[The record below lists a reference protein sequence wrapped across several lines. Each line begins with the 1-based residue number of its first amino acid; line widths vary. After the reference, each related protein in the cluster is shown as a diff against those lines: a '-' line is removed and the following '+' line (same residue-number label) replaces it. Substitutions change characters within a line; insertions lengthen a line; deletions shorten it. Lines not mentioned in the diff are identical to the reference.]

1 MDEGTIRQE
10 EVDNLLER
18 ESVKLKE
25 YILNE
30 ITLMQYD
37 NEGDEY
43 FIKGIAALIKA
54 RKCKE
59 DTKNSRRKQKKEK
72 VN

>member
-1 MDEGTIRQE
+1 MGEGALRQE

-25 YILNE
+25 YILKE
-30 ITLMQYD
+30 ITLMRYD

-54 RKCKE
+54 RSCKE
-59 DTKNSRRKQKKEK
+59 DKKDSK
-72 VN
+72 SKSKKKA

>member
-1 MDEGTIRQE
+1 MDGVAIRQE
-10 EVDNLLER
+10 DVDNLLER

-30 ITLMQYD
+30 ISIMRHD

-59 DTKNSRRKQKKEK
+59 EKKSRKSSRKKK
-72 VN
+72 